1 MHLQYEGLIFLKLPS
16 SGIYTES
23 IRSKFEPY
31 STVEN
36 CAMIIINIVKI
47 QEVKLNRKD
56 AVFFYLVYILAIRL
70 RDLFDHQEL

>member
-1 MHLQYEGLIFLKLPS
+1 MHLQYEGLIFLKSPS

-56 AVFFYLVYILAIRL
+56 AVFFLYLVYILAIRL
-70 RDLFDHQEL
+70 RDLLDH